1 MGGGGSG
8 VGMNRRIK
16 EGGREKRN
24 EGEGIEGR
32 RMNSSYMYIFRVFEG
47 NQSSVSVDC
56 PERAAVLQCAS
67 EVVREGRREQRRQET
82 RTELVRQLQEA
93 EVTETKENLKVG
105 GVVWSANNA
114 L

>member
-1 MGGGGSG
+1 
-8 VGMNRRIK
+8 MNP
-16 EGGREKRN
+16 
-24 EGEGIEGR
+24 
-32 RMNSSYMYIFRVFEG
+32 SYMYRYMCIPTCTCVYFHRVFES
-47 NQSSVSVDC
+47 NQSSVSVVC

-67 EVVREGRREQRRQET
+67 EVVREGRREQRREET

-105 GVVWSANNA
+105 GASVVWTANDA

>member
-1 MGGGGSG
+1 
-8 VGMNRRIK
+8 
-16 EGGREKRN
+16 
-24 EGEGIEGR
+24 
-32 RMNSSYMYIFRVFEG
+32 MYIFRVFEG

-67 EVVREGRREQRRQET
+67 EVVREGRRERRRQEM

-105 GVVWSANNA
+105 GGSVNNV